1 MSAYPEWL
9 TALVDAARR
18 LDAQTLARELPPPP
32 DSARKS
38 AVLMLVADGPRGPEM
53 VLIERAHDM
62 RSHAGQVA
70 FPGGAADPGDDG
82 PAATA
87 LREAQEEIGLDP
99 DGVEVVAIL
108 PALWLPP
115 SNFAV
120 TPVLAW
126 WRAESPIGA
135 VDVAEVA
142 SVLRVP
148 MRDLVDP
155 ARRFTVR
162 HPLGYRGPGFDLGDG
177 LVLWGFT
184 GGLVDQVLAA
194 AGLEQP
200 WDASRI
206 EPPPVPGAGGPV
218 GPAEEPGPR

>member
-1 MSAYPEWL
+1 MSEHPGWL
-9 TALVDAARR
+9 TALAGAARD
-18 LDAQTLARELPPPP
+18 LDARTLSRELPPPP
-32 DSARKS
+32 ASARKS
-38 AVLMLVADGPRGPEM
+38 AVLMLVAAGSRGPEL

-70 FPGGAADPGDDG
+70 FPGGAADPDDDG

-99 DGVEVVAIL
+99 DGVEVVAVL

-126 WRAESPIGA
+126 WRSESPIGA
-135 VDVAEVA
+135 VDAAEVA

-148 MRDLVDP
+148 MCDLVDP

-200 WDASRI
+200 WDSSRV
-206 EPPPVPGAGGPV
+206 EPPPVPGASGPV
-218 GPAEEPGPR
+218 GPAEDPEAR

>member
-1 MSAYPEWL
+1 VSDQPPWL
-9 TALVDAARR
+9 GPVVEGVRDLDAAALSR
-18 LDAQTLARELPPPP
+18 LLPPPP
-32 DSARKS
+32 ATARAS
-38 AVLMLVADGPRGPEM
+38 AVLMLLGEGERGPDM

-70 FPGGAADPGDDG
+70 FPGGAADPGDNG
-82 PAATA
+82 PAGTA

-99 DGVEVVAIL
+99 TGVDVVAVL

-126 WRAESPIGA
+126 WREESPIQV
-135 VDVAEVA
+135 VDTAEVA
-142 SVLRVP
+142 SVLRVAL
-148 MRDLVDP
+148 RDLVDP
-155 ARRFTVR
+155 DRRFTVR
-162 HPLGYRGPGFDLGDG
+162 HPSGYRGPGFDLGAG

-184 GGLVDQVLAA
+184 AGLVDRIITG

-200 WDASRI
+200 WDHART
-206 EPPPVPGAGGPV
+206 EPAPVHVPGGG
-218 GPAEEPGPR
+218 GAPAARPETP

>member
-1 MSAYPEWL
+1 
-9 TALVDAARR
+9 
-18 LDAQTLARELPPPP
+18 
-32 DSARKS
+32 
-38 AVLMLVADGPRGPEM
+38 MLVGDGARGPEM

-70 FPGGAADPGDDG
+70 FPGGAADREDDG

-87 LREAQEEIGLDP
+87 LREAEEEIGLDP
-99 DGVEVVAIL
+99 AGVDVVAVM

-126 WRAESPIGA
+126 WRAESAIGV
-135 VDVAEVA
+135 VDAAEVA

-148 MRDLVDP
+148 LCDLVDP
-155 ARRFTVR
+155 ERRFTVR

-184 GGLVDQVLAA
+184 GGLVDQLIAA
-194 AGLEQP
+194 AGLEQA
-200 WDASRI
+200 WDPSCER
-206 EPPPVPGAGGPV
+206 PPPVHGSGGPV
-218 GPAEEPGPR
+218 DPAPRPEVR